1 MERGTVLITLDEA
14 RKALQINKDELDEVV
29 LHHAGLYDEVAES
42 HVRAVSN
49 RDYLKDEMGKAHAE
63 VANDIRAEASEK
75 GEKITKDAVEAA
87 TILDKEYI
95 AASEE
100 YGQAKLEADLWGVMK
115 DSFLQRSSMIKRLC
129 DLHKEGYYT
138 TRTVEGVAEAGK
150 ELTHEGDR
158 KALGKSRRARKRRD

>member
-1 MERGTVLITLDEA
+1 MERGTELITLDEA

-49 RDYLKDEMGKAHAE
+49 RDYLKDGLGKVHAE
-63 VANDIRAEASEK
+63 AANDIRAEALEK
-75 GEKITKDAVEAA
+75 GDKITKDAVEAA

-95 AASEE
+95 DASKE
-100 YGQAKLEADLWGVMK
+100 YGKAKLAADLWGVMK

-138 TRTVEGVAEAGK
+138 SRTVEGVAEAGK
-150 ELTHEGDR
+150 DIIHKADR
-158 KALGKSRRARKRRD
+158 ETLSKSRRARKRRD